1 MSVNG
6 CERSKLGDLRDE
18 DASALRFDLSKIHST
33 AADDPELRWFKGFP
47 RRRDASEGQG
57 RGVVGKIP
65 NSIDAKWCIFGPVG
79 KIP

>member
-1 MSVNG
+1 MVRHLVEQGFTVFMVSW
-6 CERSKLGDLRDE
+6 
-18 DASALRFDLSKIHST
+18 
-33 AADDPELRWFKGFP
+33 RWFKEFP